1 MMSWLNTYRRY
12 ACDISRINE
21 MAKSDAKAFV
31 DMTEEVYRNDL
42 RQIAEQILTIPV
54 KRHIIMLSG
63 PSSSGKTTSAQKLAD
78 EFRLKGCEVQH
89 ISMDNFYLGKDRVR
103 RMPDGKP
110 DFESVEALDIPLVKK
125 SVKELSETGR
135 CDIPKY
141 DFRNSRRTDIIQ
153 HLELPSNA
161 VIIIEGIHALNPI
174 FNDVSAEENASKIYV
189 SVKQGIKN
197 NEDYVLTNREIR
209 CIRRLVRDNS
219 FREAPPEKLL
229 EMWTDIVDGE
239 KKYIRPYR
247 YTSDFTVNSIH
258 IYEPCIMKGFA
269 TRLLEQID
277 EKSDYYET
285 AGHLIKSLS
294 EFESIDTSLVPE
306 NSLMREFIGGG
317 NYVY

>member
-12 ACDISRINE
+12 ACDIKRINE
-21 MAKSDAKAFV
+21 QAKYDAKGFV
-31 DMTEEVYRNDL
+31 EMTEEIYKNDL
-42 RQIAEQILTIPV
+42 RQIAGQILTMPA

-78 EFRLKGCEVQH
+78 EFRRKGCEVQH
-89 ISMDNFYLGKDRVR
+89 ISMDDFYLGKDKVR
-103 RMPDGKP
+103 KLPDGKP

-125 SVKELSETGR
+125 SVRELSETGR

-141 DFRNSRRTDIIQ
+141 DFKESRRTNIIQ
-153 HLELPSNA
+153 HLELSSNA

-174 FNDVSAEENASKIYV
+174 FNDVSAEENVSKIYV

-197 NEDYVLTNREIR
+197 GEEYVLTNREIR
-209 CIRRLVRDNS
+209 CIRRVVRDNS

-229 EMWTDIVDGE
+229 VMWGDIVDGE

-247 YTSDFTVNSIH
+247 YTSDFTINSIH
-258 IYEPCIMKGFA
+258 IYEPCIMKEPA
-269 TRLLEQID
+269 IKLLEQVS
-277 EKSDYYET
+277 EKSECYGT
-285 AGHLIKSLS
+285 ARHLIKSLS
-294 EFESIDTSLVPE
+294 DFESIDSSIVPAD
-306 NSLMREFIGGG
+306 SLMREFIGGG

>member
-1 MMSWLNTYRRY
+1 
-12 ACDISRINE
+12 
-21 MAKSDAKAFV
+21 MAKSDAKGFIE
-31 DMTEEVYRNDL
+31 MTEEVYRNDL
-42 RQIAEQILTIPV
+42 CRIAEQILTIPS
-54 KRHIIMLSG
+54 KRHIIMISG
-63 PSSSGKTTSAQKLAD
+63 PSSSGKTTSAQKLSD

-89 ISMDNFYLGKDRVR
+89 ISMDDFYLGKDNVR
-103 RMPDGKP
+103 KLPDGKP
-110 DFESVEALDIPLVKK
+110 DFESVEALDIPLVKR

-141 DFRNSRRTDIIQ
+141 DFKESRRADIIQ
-153 HLELPSNA
+153 HLELSSNA

-174 FNDVSAEENASKIYV
+174 FNDVAAEENASKIYV

-197 NEDYVLTNREIR
+197 GEDYVLTNREIR
-209 CIRRLVRDNS
+209 CIRRVVRDNS

-229 EMWTDIVDGE
+229 GMWGEIVDGE

-247 YTSDFTVNSIH
+247 YTGDFTINSIH
-258 IYEPCIMKGFA
+258 IYEPCVMKEPA
-269 TRLLEQID
+269 IKLLEQID
-277 EKSDYYET
+277 KKSEYYET

-294 EFESIDTSLVPE
+294 GFESIDSSLVPE

>member
-1 MMSWLNTYRRY
+1 MINWLNTYRRY
-12 ACDISRINE
+12 ACDINRINE

-31 DMTEEVYRNDL
+31 DMTEESYRNEL
-42 RQIAEQILTIPV
+42 CQIAERILTIPA

-89 ISMDNFYLGKDRVR
+89 ISMDNFYLGKDNVR
-103 RMPDGKP
+103 KLPNGKP
-110 DFESVEALDIPLVKK
+110 DFESVEALDIPLVKR
-125 SVKELSETGR
+125 SVRELSETGR

-141 DFRNSRRTDIIQ
+141 DFKESRRTDIIQ
-153 HLELPSNA
+153 HLELSSNA

-174 FNDVSAEENASKIYV
+174 FDDVAAAENASKIYI
-189 SVKQGIKN
+189 SVKQGVKN
-197 NEDYVLTNREIR
+197 GEDYVLTNREIR

-219 FREAPPEKLL
+219 FRQAPPEKLL
-229 EMWTDIVDGE
+229 AMWGDIVDGE

-247 YTSDFTVNSIH
+247 YTGDFTINSIH
-258 IYEPCIMKGFA
+258 IYEPCIMKESA
-269 TRLLEQID
+269 IKLLKQIN
-277 EKSDYYET
+277 ENSEYYMT
-285 AGHLIKSLS
+285 AQHLIKSLS
-294 EFESIDTSLVPE
+294 GFESMDMSLIPE

>member
-1 MMSWLNTYRRY
+1 
-12 ACDISRINE
+12 

-31 DMTEEVYRNDL
+31 EMTEKMYQSDL
-42 RQIAEQILTIPV
+42 RQIAEQILTIPA

-89 ISMDNFYLGKDRVR
+89 ISMDDFYLGKDIVR
-103 RMPDGKP
+103 KLPNGKP
-110 DFESVEALDIPLVKK
+110 DFESVEALDIPLVKR
-125 SVKELSETGR
+125 SVRELSETGK

-141 DFRNSRRTDIIQ
+141 DFKESKRTDIIQ
-153 HLELPSNA
+153 HLELSSNA

-174 FNDVSAEENASKIYV
+174 FNDVATAENVSKIYV

-197 NEDYVLTNREIR
+197 GEDYVLTNREIR
-209 CIRRLVRDNS
+209 CIRRVVRDNN

-229 EMWTDIVDGE
+229 EMWGDIVDGE
-239 KKYIRPYR
+239 KRYIRPYR
-247 YTSDFTVNSIH
+247 YTGDFTVNSIH
-258 IYEPCIMKGFA
+258 IYEPCIMKEPA
-269 TRLLEQID
+269 IKLLEQIN
-277 EKSDYYET
+277 EKSEYYET
-285 AGHLIKSLS
+285 ARHLIQSLS
-294 EFESIDTSLVPE
+294 GFENIDTSLIPE

>member
-1 MMSWLNTYRRY
+1 MINWLNTYRRY
-12 ACDISRINE
+12 ACDINRINE

-31 DMTEEVYRNDL
+31 DMTEESYRNEL
-42 RQIAEQILTIPV
+42 CQIAERILTIPA

-89 ISMDNFYLGKDRVR
+89 ISMDNFYLGKDNVR
-103 RMPDGKP
+103 KLPNGKP
-110 DFESVEALDIPLVKK
+110 DFESVEALDIPLVKR
-125 SVKELSETGR
+125 SVRELSETGR

-141 DFRNSRRTDIIQ
+141 DFKESRRTDIIQ
-153 HLELPSNA
+153 HLELSSNA

-174 FNDVSAEENASKIYV
+174 FDDVAAAENASKIYI
-189 SVKQGIKN
+189 SVKQGVKN
-197 NEDYVLTNREIR
+197 GEDYVLTNREIR

-219 FREAPPEKLL
+219 FRQAPPEKLL
-229 EMWTDIVDGE
+229 AMWGDIVDGE

-247 YTSDFTVNSIH
+247 YTGDFTINSIH
-258 IYEPCIMKGFA
+258 IYEPCIMKEPA
-269 TRLLEQID
+269 IKLLKQIN
-277 EKSDYYET
+277 ENSEYYMT
-285 AGHLIKSLS
+285 AQHLIKSLS
-294 EFESIDTSLVPE
+294 GFESMDISLIPE

>member
-89 ISMDNFYLGKDRVR
+89 ISMDDFYLGKDRVR

-294 EFESIDTSLVPE
+294 EFESIDTLLVPE

>member
-89 ISMDNFYLGKDRVR
+89 ISMDDFYLGKNRVR

>member
-1 MMSWLNTYRRY
+1 MVNWLNTYRRY

-31 DMTEEVYRNDL
+31 EMTEKMYQSDL
-42 RQIAEQILTIPV
+42 RQIAEQILTIPA

-89 ISMDNFYLGKDRVR
+89 ISMDDFYLGKDIVR
-103 RMPDGKP
+103 KLPNGKP
-110 DFESVEALDIPLVKK
+110 DFESVEALDIPLVKR
-125 SVKELSETGR
+125 SVMELSETGK

-141 DFRNSRRTDIIQ
+141 DFKESKRTDIIQ
-153 HLELPSNA
+153 HLELSSNA

-174 FNDVSAEENASKIYV
+174 FNDVATAENVSKIYV

-197 NEDYVLTNREIR
+197 GEDYVLTNREIR
-209 CIRRLVRDNS
+209 CIRRVVRDNN

-229 EMWTDIVDGE
+229 EMWGDIVDGE
-239 KKYIRPYR
+239 KRYIRPYR
-247 YTSDFTVNSIH
+247 YTGDFTVNSIH
-258 IYEPCIMKGFA
+258 IYEPCIMKEPA
-269 TRLLEQID
+269 IKLLEQIN
-277 EKSDYYET
+277 EKSEYYET
-285 AGHLIKSLS
+285 ARHLIQSLS
-294 EFESIDTSLVPE
+294 GFENIDTSLIPE

>member
-31 DMTEEVYRNDL
+31 EMTEKMYQSDL
-42 RQIAEQILTIPV
+42 RQIAEQILTIPA

-89 ISMDNFYLGKDRVR
+89 ISMDDFYLGKDIVR
-103 RMPDGKP
+103 KLPNGKP
-110 DFESVEALDIPLVKK
+110 DFESVEALDIPLVKR
-125 SVKELSETGR
+125 SVRELSETGK

-141 DFRNSRRTDIIQ
+141 DFKESKRTDIIQ
-153 HLELPSNA
+153 HLELSSNA

-174 FNDVSAEENASKIYV
+174 FNDVATAENVSKIYV

-197 NEDYVLTNREIR
+197 GEDYVLTNREIR
-209 CIRRLVRDNS
+209 CIRRVVRDNN

-229 EMWTDIVDGE
+229 EMWGDIVDGE
-239 KKYIRPYR
+239 KRYIRPYR
-247 YTSDFTVNSIH
+247 YTGDFTVNSIH
-258 IYEPCIMKGFA
+258 IYEPCIMKESA
-269 TRLLEQID
+269 IKLLEQIN
-277 EKSDYYET
+277 EKSEYYET
-285 AGHLIKSLS
+285 ARHLIQSLS
-294 EFESIDTSLVPE
+294 GFENIDTSLIPE

>member
-1 MMSWLNTYRRY
+1 MINWLNTYRRY
-12 ACDISRINE
+12 ACDINRINE

-31 DMTEEVYRNDL
+31 DMTEESYRNEL
-42 RQIAEQILTIPV
+42 CQIAERILTIPA

-89 ISMDNFYLGKDRVR
+89 ISMDNFYLGKDNVR
-103 RMPDGKP
+103 KLPNGKP
-110 DFESVEALDIPLVKK
+110 DFESVEALDIPLVKR
-125 SVKELSETGR
+125 SVRELSETGR

-141 DFRNSRRTDIIQ
+141 DFKESRRTDIIQ
-153 HLELPSNA
+153 HLELSSNA

-174 FNDVSAEENASKIYV
+174 FDDVAAAENASKIYI
-189 SVKQGIKN
+189 SVKQGVKN
-197 NEDYVLTNREIR
+197 GEDYVLTNREIR

-219 FREAPPEKLL
+219 FRQAPPEKLL
-229 EMWTDIVDGE
+229 AMWGDIVDGE

-247 YTSDFTVNSIH
+247 YTGDFTINSIH
-258 IYEPCIMKGFA
+258 IYEPCIMKEPA
-269 TRLLEQID
+269 IKLLKQIN
-277 EKSDYYET
+277 ENSEYYMT
-285 AGHLIKSLS
+285 AQHLIKSLS
-294 EFESIDTSLVPE
+294 GFESMDMSLIPE

>member
-89 ISMDNFYLGKDRVR
+89 ISMDDFYLGKDRVR

>member
-12 ACDISRINE
+12 ACDINRINE

-31 DMTEEVYRNDL
+31 EMTEKMYQSDL
-42 RQIAEQILTIPV
+42 RQIAEQILTIPA

-89 ISMDNFYLGKDRVR
+89 ISMDDFYLGKDIVR
-103 RMPDGKP
+103 KLPNGKP
-110 DFESVEALDIPLVKK
+110 DFESVEALDIPLVKR
-125 SVKELSETGR
+125 SVRELSETGK

-141 DFRNSRRTDIIQ
+141 DFKESKRTDIIQ
-153 HLELPSNA
+153 HLELSSNA

-174 FNDVSAEENASKIYV
+174 FNDVATAENVSKIYV

-197 NEDYVLTNREIR
+197 GEDYVLTNREIR
-209 CIRRLVRDNS
+209 CIRRVVRDNN

-229 EMWTDIVDGE
+229 EMWGDIVDGE
-239 KKYIRPYR
+239 KRYIRPYR
-247 YTSDFTVNSIH
+247 YTGDFTVNSIH
-258 IYEPCIMKGFA
+258 IYEPCIMKEPA
-269 TRLLEQID
+269 IKLLEQIN
-277 EKSDYYET
+277 EKSEYYET
-285 AGHLIKSLS
+285 ARHLIQSLS
-294 EFESIDTSLVPE
+294 GFENIDTSLIPE